1 MAETASRAAFAATWR
16 DDRGAVVGSTWGGT
30 MCWWPVKPWRIKIAR
45 DGFEHVIRCGECPGC
60 LEFDRLRLAA
70 RLYAK
75 YGIAPTPKLANS
87 GAACERRR
95 QRAGRGAIQYFIV
108 RIWAPLERHAAIAHG
123 LHRRRGLALEPGL
136 WRLGASSFALLSR
149 EKGFLLRV
157 LRSLGLRFRAEP
169 LRLGRGRR
177 AFRSLTAGLLVSREI
192 YGEQKNRWYARGLP
206 PAERERWEVQKI
218 GKYKSYDRARSP
230 RAAAGNRV
238 VLVPPTVWQLSR
250 TDRRALRGQLLRQSD
265 PEGVRRVMGLVADTI
280 RKAGRDLPVSAA
292 AQPRLTREQ
301 VARWYAR
308 NAERAAARTE
318 TAAADSSLPPL
329 SEAGGYVSSE
339 HNQGE
344 LMPRELEKERRRE
357 WRERRDR
364 KLKEDS
370 QAIIERMKNLA
381 RARGGNDD
389 RNGGAD

>member
-1 MAETASRAAFAATWR
+1 MAETATRAAFAATWR
-16 DDRGAVVGSTWGGT
+16 DDRGEVVGSTWGGT

-60 LEFDRLRLAA
+60 LEFDRRRLAS
-70 RLYAK
+70 RLFRK
-75 YGIAPTPKLANS
+75 YCSHREQPRQQENVQP
-87 GAACERRR
+87 RRR
-95 QRAGRGAIQYFIV
+95 SASPGSSEPRLFIV

-123 LHRRRGLALEPGL
+123 LHRRRGLELEPGL
-136 WRLGASSFALLSR
+136 WRLGASSFALIGR
-149 EKGFLLRV
+149 EKASISRV
-157 LRSLGLRFRAEP
+157 LRRLGLRFRVEP

-177 AFRSLTAGLLVSREI
+177 AFRPLTAGLLVSREI
-192 YGEQKNRWYARGLP
+192 YGEQRNRFYARGLP

-238 VLVPPTVWQLSR
+238 VLVPPGVWQLSR
-250 TDRRALRGQLLRQSD
+250 TNRRALRGQLLRQSD

-280 RKAGRDLPVSAA
+280 RAAGRDLPVSAA

-301 VARWYAR
+301 VARWYVR

-318 TAAADSSLPPL
+318 NAAADSSLPPL
-329 SEAGGYVSSE
+329 SEAGGYRSSE

-344 LMPRELEKERRRE
+344 LMPRELEKQRRQE

>member
-16 DDRGAVVGSTWGGT
+16 NDRGEVVGSTWGGT

-60 LEFDRLRLAA
+60 LEFDRRRLAS
-70 RLYAK
+70 RLWNK
-75 YGIAPTPKLANS
+75 YGEHYEKRPRES
-87 GAACERRR
+87 SRESAAAARRPAHSNR
-95 QRAGRGAIQYFIV
+95 PLFIV
-108 RIWAPLERHAAIAHG
+108 RIWAPLERHAAVAHG
-123 LHRRRGLALEPGL
+123 LHRRRGLQLEPGL
-136 WRLGASSFALLSR
+136 WRLGASSCALLSR
-149 EKGFLLRV
+149 EKESLTRV
-157 LRSLGLRFRAEP
+157 LKRAGLRFRVEP

-177 AFRSLTAGLLVSREI
+177 AFRPLTAGLLVSREI
-192 YGEQKNRWYARGLP
+192 YGEHKNRWYARGLP

-218 GKYKSYDRARSP
+218 GKYKSYDRRRSP

-238 VLVPPTVWQLSR
+238 VLVPPGVWSLSR
-250 TDRRALRGQLLRQSD
+250 TDRSALRGHLVRQTN
-265 PEGVRRVMGLVADTI
+265 PEGVLAVMGLVADTI
-280 RKAGRDLPVSAA
+280 RKAGRELPVSAA
-292 AQPRLTREQ
+292 AQPRLSREQ

-318 TAAADSSLPPL
+318 NSAAASSLPPL
-329 SEAGGYVSSE
+329 SEVGGYRSSE

-344 LMPRELEKERRRE
+344 LLPRELEKQRRRE
-357 WRERRDR
+357 WKERRDR

-381 RARGGNDD
+381 RVGGGNDD